1 MSLSIVIARFLLL
14 CSPCF
19 IILLISFKL
28 CEWQFKNKV
37 TWVTMISFQTWFGS
51 QLPENQRVI
60 VLNLSA
66 EPMKNS
72 IPHQSEV
79 QWIPTELQH
88 ILVVRSIHLLP
99 NEPFNPFISYL
110 GRAPIEFIQQC
121 SSRRQAGTVLVRW
134 DVHRVLLRDSPRR
147 HRLLLNAGEWRQ
159 GGGFHLKQRMNPQRR
174 WIGKYQTAITSPKS
188 NVTTLPGFP

>member
-1 MSLSIVIARFLLL
+1 MICSFTDNILKALQQNIIIFLAESLHRGLSVTVNCYCSFLTPVFTLFYHIVD
-14 CSPCF
+14 
-19 IILLISFKL
+19 IL
-28 CEWQFKNKV
+28 
-37 TWVTMISFQTWFGS
+37 QT
-51 QLPENQRVI
+51 
-60 VLNLSA
+60 
-66 EPMKNS
+66 
-72 IPHQSEV
+72 
-79 QWIPTELQH
+79 
-88 ILVVRSIHLLP
+88 
-99 NEPFNPFISYL
+99 L